1 MENTFNA
8 GKLVKVIDNLQS
20 PHGLC
25 LSKTEG
31 TVFVAD
37 GNSIKQI
44 ELENKSSVKV
54 HCSKEF
60 VSGLIYVAVSTV
72 ENDSNLHALG
82 FNPEQLLQPPQ
93 EAVEEFEEEW
103 FQMSDQ
109 GAELMEEGEEDE
121 HPSDSLAMDEYPDGL
136 VSSFFEKEEEKVV
149 VDLEMVF
156 LFLDDESQFTCL
168 PDSLDLTKMIKQL
181 TPDSRSDFTTV
192 NSNSLLHWHL
202 LWISLHQEE
211 M

>member
-1 MENTFNA
+1 M
-8 GKLVKVIDNLQS
+8 
-20 PHGLC
+20 
-25 LSKTEG
+25 
-31 TVFVAD
+31 
-37 GNSIKQI
+37 
-44 ELENKSSVKV
+44 

-93 EAVEEFEEEW
+93 EAVEVCGASPREHMEDFSCCSNQEFEEEW

-136 VSSFFEKEEEKVV
+136 VSSFFEKEEKVV

-156 LFLDDESQFTCL
+156 LFLDDEFQFTCL